1 MRDTCGIHVSAEVT
15 MRGNQDTCW
24 IHARYIITCYIHA
37 GYVYMYR
44 SENVSMA
51 SSCAARAW
59 KRVVCVTSEACCVNV
74 HTSFS
79 WRPTAL
85 APQLFRDWLFTP
97 PVSRFTV
104 NKKAQIFPRARA
116 GSPLLLWRDEKP
128 GPHDF
133 SPQSFSPPSSFAPPH
148 GAVRV
153 RVDLRVDCLNGGG
166 GFLGYV
172 VSPPLWL
179 AAQRTCT
186 A

>member
-1 MRDTCGIHVSAEVT
+1 MVSLWIHINIKIHRLISIHVSWTRMDPERYVFEKAEARYMRDTCGIHVSAEVT

-85 APQLFRDWLFTP
+85 APQLFRDWLFAP

-104 NKKAQIFPRARA
+104 NKKAQI
-116 GSPLLLWRDEKP
+116 
-128 GPHDF
+128 
-133 SPQSFSPPSSFAPPH
+133 
-148 GAVRV
+148 
-153 RVDLRVDCLNGGG
+153 C
-166 GFLGYV
+166 
-172 VSPPLWL
+172 
-179 AAQRTCT
+179 C
-186 A
+186 

>member
-1 MRDTCGIHVSAEVT
+1 

-104 NKKAQIFPRARA
+104 NKKAQIFSEIWLQVFSLCLVSLLTRKPKFHRRPRLR
-116 GSPLLLWRDEKP
+116 RHME
-128 GPHDF
+128 
-133 SPQSFSPPSSFAPPH
+133 PSESESTSEWIALT
-148 GAVRV
+148 AAEV
-153 RVDLRVDCLNGGG
+153 
-166 GFLGYV
+166 FLG
-172 VSPPLWL
+172 
-179 AAQRTCT
+179 T
-186 A
+186 